1 MYMKEKKA
9 SQDYSKSMVKQTT
22 VMILYGESNVKI
34 SDSTLVF
41 IETQHISKLSET
53 TNKAQ

>member
-9 SQDYSKSMVKQTT
+9 SQDYSKSTVKQTT